1 MKRFSYIFTS
11 FIYLIYSYRY
21 LEILGIIGI
30 VWCAAWWF
38 LVYDSPIQHPRISE
52 EEKAYILQAIGDKV
66 QNSKN
71 SKVINILSLILLISA
86 SNAQF
91 KLTQAPIFRVPRS
104 KVYLLRSPSSRWSYY
119 ITVTTGVYTSPW
131 PLHLNLFL
139 VRLVST

>member
-11 FIYLIYSYRY
+11 FIYLIYSYTY

-38 LVYDSPIQHPRISE
+38 LVYDSPVQHPRISE

-71 SKVINILSLILLISA
+71 SKVITILSQILSISA
-86 SNAQF
+86 NNALSKH
-91 KLTQAPIFRVPRS
+91 KLLFSESSVQKHFYFVPLPRDGHIT
-104 KVYLLRSPSSRWSYY
+104 LR
-119 ITVTTGVYTSPW
+119 
-131 PLHLNLFL
+131 
-139 VRLVST
+139 